1 MASERSA
8 VRHTIPTRASDESPV
23 ALNQTL
29 VGVAERELG
38 RAVVEQFRPPMGM
51 YVHTSSAEDAA
62 MRRAVRDGRSSLPW
76 ARTSTSGTATSCAEQ

>member
-8 VRHTIPTRASDESPV
+8 VRHTIPTRAPDESRV

-38 RAVVEQFRPPMGM
+38 RAVVEQIRPPLGM
-51 YVHTSSAEDAA
+51 HVHTSSAQYAA
-62 MRRAVRDGRSSLPW
+62 M
-76 ARTSTSGTATSCAEQ
+76 STSIEVFFEACGRQEREVHG